1 MMWSDP
7 KRNTC
12 RLSRCQPAL
21 RADGPGRIQAKA
33 VALIGCMDGR
43 LENPPGTVEHGAS
56 DLGNVMRRR
65 VWSCEP

>member
-1 MMWSDP
+1 M
-7 KRNTC
+7 
-12 RLSRCQPAL
+12 
-21 RADGPGRIQAKA
+21 QAKA

-65 VWSCEP
+65 VWACEP